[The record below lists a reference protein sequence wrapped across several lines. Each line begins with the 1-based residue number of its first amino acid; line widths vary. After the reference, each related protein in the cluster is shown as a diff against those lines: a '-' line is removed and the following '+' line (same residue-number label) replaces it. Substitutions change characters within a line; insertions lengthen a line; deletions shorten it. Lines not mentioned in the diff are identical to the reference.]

1 MKIAIGS
8 DERTHVT
15 DAVMA
20 ELRRRGHE
28 LLPAGPLRQDLTGGA
43 GNDPTPT
50 DGILA
55 PPVRSEDLWPAVA
68 RTVAE
73 AVASGAADEGIL
85 FCWTGTGVSLAANKV
100 PGIRAA
106 LCDDAETAR
115 GARLWNNANVL
126 CLSLRR
132 TSEIIAKE
140 ILDSWFDTSFI
151 PNETDNACLAQ
162 VEALEQAYR
171 GSITN

>member
-1 MKIAIGS
+1 MKLAIGS

-15 DAVMA
+15 DAVVVD
-20 ELRRRGHE
+20 LHNRGHE
-28 LLPAGPLRQDLTGGA
+28 VILFGPLA
-43 GNDPTPT
+43 VEAVPVGNNPETNY
-50 DGILA
+50 
-55 PPVRSEDLWPAVA
+55 WPAVA
-68 RTVAE
+68 RQVAE
-73 AVASGAADEGIL
+73 AVAAGAADEGIL
-85 FCWTGTGVSLAANKV
+85 FCWTGTGVSMAANKV

-132 TSEIIAKE
+132 TSEALARE
-140 ILDSWFDTSFI
+140 ILESWFATSFI

-162 VEALEQAYR
+162 LDALEEAYFE
-171 GSITN
+171 

>member
-1 MKIAIGS
+1 MKLAIGS
-8 DERTHVT
+8 DEQTHLT
-15 DAVMA
+15 DAVIA
-20 ELRRRGHE
+20 ELARRGHE
-28 LLPAGPLRQDLTGGA
+28 VTPVGPLAEPAEPL
-43 GNDPTPT
+43 
-50 DGILA
+50 
-55 PPVRSEDLWPAVA
+55 LWPAVA
-68 RTVAE
+68 RRVAE

-132 TSEIIAKE
+132 LSEVVAQE
-140 ILDSWFDTSFI
+140 ILDAWFAVAYQ
-151 PNETDNACLAQ
+151 PNPTDDEALAQ
-162 VEALEQAYR
+162 VDAIERELR
-171 GSITN
+171 IRN